1 MRRIAD
7 DISWTVGAHAFKGGF
22 EWRQQESNGF
32 NAPNYIPVANIGAG
46 ANPIGG
52 LSGTEFA
59 GLTATNATLA
69 RTLVYELSGSVA
81 TINQAF
87 GVLNA
92 NDPKLYGYP
101 DIVANRHHN
110 RQNELAFFFKDEWK
124 FSPNLTL
131 NLGLRWDWYGMPYE
145 DDGLTAAIVGGPE
158 AFTNVR
164 CTSDPG
170 NTSFRSTC
178 SNLVEVEFVGKGSP
192 NPDRGS
198 NFSGNDS
205 NNFAPAIGF
214 SWNVPWFGADKTVLR
229 AGYGINYQGAAR
241 NFITVDS
248 QTNTVPGINHIS
260 GGAGLNYQPTAV
272 TTLSTM
278 TLPIPFPAGTSTT
291 SPFLVQPT
299 QRSLGISA
307 IDRVDPYI
315 QNWNLEI
322 QRELSQNTTLEIR
335 YIGSKRTK
343 GWGGVD
349 VNAIEGLGRNRALF
363 DAFVAVRGGGESALL
378 NQMLMGINLGGS
390 GARVVN
396 GTTWTGAM
404 AVRTNTTTRGQLAN
418 GNVGDFIAALNGTL
432 SFTGNTDPDR
442 GAILR
447 RAGFAENYIVPSPQY
462 SSATIQGNHDNS
474 KYHSL
479 QVQFNRRLTAG
490 LTNTTTATW
499 SKSLGSGGTIDPQ
512 RRNIESALQGGDR
525 KLQITSNGTYEL
537 PFGTGHTLLGNAPGW
552 VQQIV
557 NRWQLGGIMNWNSG
571 AAISLT
577 SDVATIGTAD
587 AKPNLV
593 GELPKDMGKV
603 VRVSNGVVYF
613 EGFTQIEDPGIA
625 NITTLN
631 GMVVFYSRRAI
642 VVPNG

>member
-1 MRRIAD
+1 
-7 DISWTVGAHAFKGGF
+7 
-22 EWRQQESNGF
+22 
-32 NAPNYIPVANIGAG
+32 
-46 ANPIGG
+46 
-52 LSGTEFA
+52 
-59 GLTATNATLA
+59 
-69 RTLVYELSGSVA
+69 
-81 TINQAF
+81 
-87 GVLNA
+87 
-92 NDPKLYGYP
+92 
-101 DIVANRHHN
+101 
-110 RQNELAFFFKDEWK
+110 
-124 FSPNLTL
+124 
-131 NLGLRWDWYGMPYE
+131 
-145 DDGLTAAIVGGPE
+145 
-158 AFTNVR
+158 
-164 CTSDPG
+164 
-170 NTSFRSTC
+170 
-178 SNLVEVEFVGKGSP
+178 
-192 NPDRGS
+192 
-198 NFSGNDS
+198 
-205 NNFAPAIGF
+205 
-214 SWNVPWFGADKTVLR
+214 
-229 AGYGINYQGAAR
+229 
-241 NFITVDS
+241 
-248 QTNTVPGINHIS
+248 
-260 GGAGLNYQPTAV
+260 
-272 TTLSTM
+272 
-278 TLPIPFPAGTSTT
+278 
-291 SPFLVQPT
+291 
-299 QRSLGISA
+299 
-307 IDRVDPYI
+307 
-315 QNWNLEI
+315 
-322 QRELSQNTTLEIR
+322 
-335 YIGSKRTK
+335 
-343 GWGGVD
+343 
-349 VNAIEGLGRNRALF
+349 
-363 DAFVAVRGGGESALL
+363 
-378 NQMLMGINLGGS
+378 
-390 GARVVN
+390 
-396 GTTWTGAM
+396 M

-631 GMVVFYSRRAI
+631 GMAASYSRRAI
-642 VVPNG
+642 VAPNGQVVLVNPQPGELGNLGYTTLRGPSSIRFDANLVKRFPITESKDIEVRIDGINILNTPNFSNPSTAINGNNNFGRITGASGARSFITNLRFNF